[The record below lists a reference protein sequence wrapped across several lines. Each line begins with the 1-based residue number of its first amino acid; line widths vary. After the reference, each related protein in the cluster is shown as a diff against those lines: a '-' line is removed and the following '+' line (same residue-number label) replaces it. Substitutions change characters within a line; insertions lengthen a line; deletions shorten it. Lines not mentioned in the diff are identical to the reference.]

1 MKHIPNIL
9 SCLRILMIGAFVW
22 LFTTTKIAAPTNYW
36 WAIIVYVLAFATDV
50 ADGYLARTFNWITP
64 LGKLLDPLADKMMT
78 IAALVCIL
86 VGKVRIDSNATFYVV
101 LFTLVAVKELLML
114 IGGLIMLK
122 AKRVAYSDWYGKT
135 AMGIFA
141 CGIVLTLLSFPIPEV
156 EVWSIAVLSM
166 ALGLS
171 CFAMAHYAKSQ
182 MFVSEDQGPKARPE
196 DEALFEKVD
205 RLS

>member
-9 SCLRILMIGAFVW
+9 SCFRILMIGAFVW
-22 LFTTTKIAAPTNYW
+22 MFTTKAIAAPTNYW
-36 WAIIVYVLAFATDV
+36 WAIIVYVLAFITDV
-50 ADGYLARTFNWITP
+50 ADGYLARTFGWITP

-78 IAALVCIL
+78 LAALVCIL
-86 VGKVRIDSNATFYVV
+86 VGKVRTDSNAMFYVV
-101 LFTLVAVKELLML
+101 LFTLVTVKELLML

-171 CFAMAHYAKSQ
+171 YFAMAHYAKSQ
-182 MFVSEDQGPKARPE
+182 MFVSEVQGPKARPE